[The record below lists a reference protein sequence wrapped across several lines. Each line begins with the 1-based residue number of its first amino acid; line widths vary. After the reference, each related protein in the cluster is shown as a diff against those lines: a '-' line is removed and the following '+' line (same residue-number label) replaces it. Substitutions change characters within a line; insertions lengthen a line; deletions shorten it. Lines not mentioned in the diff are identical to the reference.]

1 MVDYRD
7 EASPIVRDFLRYEKK
22 NHDLSDKT
30 ISEYF
35 LDLRVFFRFMKMDRG
50 IVAPDISFE
59 EIPVDDISLEFVK
72 GITKA
77 DINNYIDYLRSD
89 RLIHTNTMSKDRL
102 GLSPAATKRKF
113 ACLRSFYNYL
123 CVGAELI
130 DADPTAG
137 VLTPQNHRKL
147 PSYLSESEA
156 FRLLDSVDGSM
167 VERNYCILLFF
178 LSCGLRVSEIV
189 GLNIADVRYVSN
201 TEAYLNIRGKGGKER
216 QVFLPENCI
225 SALHGYLLV
234 RDGDNAAP
242 EAKNALF
249 LSQKHNRMS
258 VSAVQ
263 MMVKKFMLKAGLPA
277 YSPHKLRHTSAT
289 LMLSNGVDVRVLQEL
304 LGHSSLS
311 TTQIYTHVQNEQ
323 IRTAARA
330 NPISKYTSTHT
341 EGMLENVREKAG
353 EKGKP

>member
-7 EASPIVRDFLRYEKK
+7 GAAPIVKEFLRYEKK

-30 ISEYF
+30 ISEYY
-35 LDLRVFFRFMKMDRG
+35 LDLRVFFRFMKIDRG
-50 IVAPDISFE
+50 IVDPDIPFE
-59 EIPVDDISLEFVK
+59 EIPVDDITLEFVK
-72 GITKA
+72 GITKL

-89 RLIHTNTMSKDRL
+89 RVIHTNSMSKDRL
-102 GLSPAATKRKF
+102 GLSPAATKRKY

-123 CVGAELI
+123 CVGADLI
-130 DADPTAG
+130 DVDPTAG
-137 VLTPQNHRKL
+137 VLTPQSKRNL

-189 GLNIADVRYVSN
+189 GLDKSDVRYISEK
-201 TEAYLNIRGKGGKER
+201 EAYLNIRGKGGKER
-216 QVFLPENCI
+216 QVFLSENCI
-225 SALHGYLLV
+225 EALMNYLLV
-234 RDGDNAAP
+234 RDEENAMP
-242 EAKNALF
+242 EAKNAIF
-249 LSQKHNRMS
+249 LSQKHYRVS

-263 MMVKKFMLKAGLPA
+263 RMVKKFMLKSGLPA

-289 LMLSNGVDVRVLQEL
+289 LMLANGVDVRVLQEL

-311 TTQIYTHVQNEQ
+311 TTQIYTHVQNDQ

-330 NPISKYTSTHT
+330 NPISKYTSAHATEKFDNEKEKETH
-341 EGMLENVREKAG
+341 
-353 EKGKP
+353 GK